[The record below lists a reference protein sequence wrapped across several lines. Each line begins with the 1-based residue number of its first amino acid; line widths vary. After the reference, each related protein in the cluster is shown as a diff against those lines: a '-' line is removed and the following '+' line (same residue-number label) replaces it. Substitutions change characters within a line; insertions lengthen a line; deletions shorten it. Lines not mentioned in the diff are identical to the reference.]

1 MVWATSV
8 ERAVNEVTPD
18 AYSNGSDVLPKTGA
32 EVERFK
38 GSLLQAMALH
48 SWSQREL
55 CERLG
60 ITIGTMTKYL
70 KGMVEPF
77 KVGLGIQTCLA
88 KELGITLDALVAY
101 YRTGEYETSVTLND
115 VESWIRSSAGQE
127 DMPALMKSLH
137 EASLRSLG
145 VVENAGKIEPYTWP
159 IEELNRA
166 EVSDGMRERL
176 GLTDAALRALATK
189 GEFED
194 ELVEAFALVTGYKAD
209 DVRRAFAS
217 RKPVV

>member
-1 MVWATSV
+1 MGHFKGKVMSKIA
-8 ERAVNEVTPD
+8 PD
-18 AYSNGSDVLPKTGA
+18 AYPNGSDVLPKRGS
-32 EVERFK
+32 EVERFRS
-38 GSLLQAMALH
+38 SLLQAMALH

-77 KVGLGIQTCLA
+77 KVGLGIQSLLA

-145 VVENAGKIEPYTWP
+145 LSDEREQPKPYVWP
-159 IEELNRA
+159 LEELARA
-166 EVSDGMRERL
+166 EVSDGMREKL
-176 GLTDAALRALATK
+176 GLTDAVLRLLATE

-194 ELVEAFALVTGYKAD
+194 ELVEAFALVTGYKSD
-209 DVRRAFAS
+209 DVRRAFAA
-217 RKPVV
+217 RQPVM